1 MDMQQISIFG
11 KPVWSEQT
19 LTVNGREIP
28 ATQNGWQLLRTNTS
42 LPMTLSSS
50 MPWQIGFINIERP
63 GRGVTVSAMGI
74 NGAQLSQWSKWRPGM
89 WEDLAQTK
97 ADLII
102 LAYGTNEAF
111 SGNLDISSTEQT
123 WRNYI
128 RQIKNT
134 LPNAGI
140 LILGAPESL
149 KTAYGSCGNRPVL
162 LSEIQQMQQRVA
174 RDEKIMFWSWQD
186 AMGGACSMKNWMAQ
200 GLAAKDGVHF
210 SAQGYETAA
219 DKLADSLIRFAQ

>member
-1 MDMQQISIFG
+1 
-11 KPVWSEQT
+11 
-19 LTVNGREIP
+19 
-28 ATQNGWQLLRTNTS
+28 
-42 LPMTLSSS
+42 
-50 MPWQIGFINIERP
+50 
-63 GRGVTVSAMGI
+63 MGI
-74 NGAQLSQWSKWRPGM
+74 KRRAVSQWSKWRPGM

-111 SGNLDISSTEQT
+111 SGNLDISSTERT

-162 LSEIQQMQQRVA
+162 LSEVQQMQQRVA
-174 RDEKIMFWSWQD
+174 HDEKNHVLVLAGCDGRGMQHEKLD
-186 AMGGACSMKNWMAQ
+186 GARLGSQ
-200 GLAAKDGVHF
+200 RRR
-210 SAQGYETAA
+210 
-219 DKLADSLIRFAQ
+219 SLLCTRL

>member
-1 MDMQQISIFG
+1 
-11 KPVWSEQT
+11 
-19 LTVNGREIP
+19 
-28 ATQNGWQLLRTNTS
+28 
-42 LPMTLSSS
+42 

-111 SGNLDISSTEQT
+111 SGNLDISSTERT

-128 RQIKNT
+128 RQIKKH
-134 LPNAGI
+134 PAQRRHPDPRRSGI
-140 LILGAPESL
+140 FE
-149 KTAYGSCGNRPVL
+149 TAYGSCGNRPVL
-162 LSEIQQMQQRVA
+162 LSEVQQMQQRVA
-174 RDEKIMFWSWQD
+174 RDEKNHVLVLARCNGRRMQHEKTGWRKAWRPKTAFTFLHK
-186 AMGGACSMKNWMAQ
+186 AM
-200 GLAAKDGVHF
+200 
-210 SAQGYETAA
+210 
-219 DKLADSLIRFAQ
+219 KL